1 MVSYNELKQQFCN
14 FLTRREENTFIFLLK
29 LFTIGLGF
37 IVLAGMVIT
46 IFAVVTQL
54 IGVWIWWGIVAVG
67 VCFLLGLVI
76 WSVLTM

>member
-1 MVSYNELKQQFCN
+1 MVSYNELKQQFCS
-14 FLTRREENTFIFLLK
+14 FLTRREENTPVFLLK
-29 LFTIGLGF
+29 LFAIGLGF

-46 IFAVVTQL
+46 ILAVVTQL

-67 VCFLLGLVI
+67 ACFLLGLVI